1 MPDPAT
7 QTLEP
12 QPLVD
17 LACVVHVHSVHSDG
31 TGTVAEIA
39 TAAAHAGVDV
49 VLLTDHDTLAAR
61 ERGEERR
68 YGSVLVCVGEE
79 VSPLGGNHYLAF
91 GVKEVVDHR
100 GLDAQGIVD
109 AVTEAGG
116 FGFLSHPFS
125 AGSPLFG
132 GRFKGMPWQDI
143 DARGFVGLELWSF
156 LTDTV
161 ESLRSMRSIL
171 RFIVSPHRVIADPPA
186 ANLAAWDRLTAARR
200 VVALGGL
207 DAHQVGMR
215 IAGRVPLRL
224 MAYRRSFA
232 HLRTHVLVSPAA
244 VANGAGDDG
253 DRGLREAIYDAL
265 REGRCYV
272 AVDSLAPARGFRIW
286 ASGPTHVEQGE
297 EARWAPGMTL
307 HARLPSPAAVTV
319 LRDGVPVI
327 SQQTAQLQLPA
338 EQPGAYRL
346 HVRRQ
351 AHGRMRT
358 WILSNPVYL
367 R

>member
-7 QTLEP
+7 DTRDP
-12 QPLVD
+12 PPLVD

-39 TAAAHAGVDV
+39 TAAADAGVDV

-61 ERGEERR
+61 EQGEEQR

-91 GVKEVVDHR
+91 GVGEVVDHR

-109 AVTEAGG
+109 AVRTAGG

-132 GRFKGMPWQDI
+132 GRFRGMPWEDI
-143 DARGFVGLELWSF
+143 DAQGFVGLELWSF
-156 LTDTV
+156 VTDTV
-161 ESLRSMRSIL
+161 ESLRSVL
-171 RFIVSPHRVIADPPA
+171 GVLGFIVSPARVLADPPA
-186 ANLAAWDRLTAARR
+186 ANLTAWDRLTAARR

-207 DAHQVGMR
+207 DAHQVGKR

-224 MAYRRSFA
+224 MGYRRSVA
-232 HLRTHVLVSPAA
+232 QLRTHVLVSPEATAGA
-244 VANGAGDDG
+244 VDDG

-265 REGRCYV
+265 REGRCYL

-319 LRDGVPVI
+319 LRDGVPIV
-327 SQQTAQLQLPA
+327 SQQTARLQLPA
-338 EQPGAYRL
+338 EQPGVYRL
-346 HVRRQ
+346 HARRQ